1 MSADWQVRES
11 GPADAKHTV
20 LLLPGG
26 LCGAGSYAELMAQ
39 PTLARTRLIA
49 ATLPGHA
56 GAPPPG
62 DYSIE
67 NYARLASELAAR
79 VGADVVVGFSI
90 GASVALEMAAS
101 GGFAGHT
108 VLLGISLSAADEP
121 AFFHAIVGLGS
132 VLGGLPATVLAQ
144 GAASMAK
151 KMPVSVE
158 RQAELRND
166 LRRNVPGHV
175 RRSLRE
181 YRRWLCRPEPHA
193 ERLCQ
198 AGTPTWIVHAE
209 KGDGDLTGDER
220 RVLQACPQANLV
232 TIPGAVFLLPVE
244 APEQIAGVIIEAL
257 PNAAATSS
265 GPRTRARLR

>member
-1 MSADWQVRES
+1 
-11 GPADAKHTV
+11 
-20 LLLPGG
+20 
-26 LCGAGSYAELMAQ
+26 
-39 PTLARTRLIA
+39 
-49 ATLPGHA
+49 
-56 GAPPPG
+56 
-62 DYSIE
+62 
-67 NYARLASELAAR
+67 
-79 VGADVVVGFSI
+79 
-90 GASVALEMAAS
+90 
-101 GGFAGHT
+101 
-108 VLLGISLSAADEP
+108 
-121 AFFHAIVGLGS
+121 
-132 VLGGLPATVLAQ
+132 
-144 GAASMAK
+144 MAK

-158 RQAELRND
+158 RQAELRDD

-232 TIPGAVFLLPVE
+232 RIPGAVFLLPVE

-257 PNAAATSS
+257 PNAAATWS
-265 GPRTRARLR
+265 GPRTRARFR